1 MKLSKQVS
9 LSNSSRTQTSTI
21 PQPDQHSALL
31 LVDLQNDFFPGGAL
45 AVPGADSLIPLINA
59 YIKHFSRQG
68 WAILATRDWHPANH
82 SSFTEQQ
89 GPCPVHGVQGSRG
102 AQFHSD
108 LVLPPG
114 MMVISKGTDP
124 KKDARSGFDGTSLAD
139 RLEDLNVQTLY
150 VLGLPTEHCVKHT
163 VLDGCQRGLRVVLL
177 TDATKGDN
185 HQQDDSPNALQ
196 EMTDA
201 GAYLANIS
209 DIGIP
214 ASFPLNTF

>member
-1 MKLSKQVS
+1 MKLSKQAS
-9 LSNSSRTQTSTI
+9 PSDSPRAKTSTI

-45 AVPGADSLIPLINA
+45 AVPGADVLIPLINA

-82 SSFTEQQ
+82 TSFTEQQ
-89 GPCPVHGVQGSRG
+89 GPWPAHCVQGSRG

-124 KKDARSGFDGTSLAD
+124 KKDAKSGFDGSSLAD
-139 RLEDLNVQTLY
+139 RLEDLNVQTLF
-150 VLGLPTEHCVKHT
+150 VLGLATDYCVKHT
-163 VLDGCQRGLRVVLL
+163 VLDGCTHGFRVVLL
-177 TDATKGDN
+177 TDATKGVN
-185 HQQDDSPNALQ
+185 RQPDDFQKALQ
-196 EMTDA
+196 EMADA
-201 GAYLANIS
+201 GAFLANIG
-209 DIGIP
+209 DIEMTP
-214 ASFPLNTF
+214 SAL

>member
-1 MKLSKQVS
+1 MKLSKQTFPS
-9 LSNSSRTQTSTI
+9 DSSHPYSSTV
-21 PQPDQHSALL
+21 PQPDQQSALL

-45 AVPGADSLIPLINA
+45 AVPEANSLIPLINA

-68 WAILATRDWHPANH
+68 WPILATRDWHPANH
-82 SSFTEQQ
+82 RSFTEQQ
-89 GPCPVHGVQGSRG
+89 GPWPAHGVQGSRG

-124 KKDARSGFDGTSLAD
+124 KKDSTSGFDGTSLAD

-163 VLDGCQRGLRVVLL
+163 VLDGCQRGLQVVLL
-177 TDATKGDN
+177 TDATKGREP
-185 HQQDDSPNALQ
+185 QQDGSPNALQ

-201 GAYLANIS
+201 GAWLANSS

-214 ASFPLNTF
+214 AIFH

>member
-1 MKLSKQVS
+1 MKLSKQAFPS
-9 LSNSSRTQTSTI
+9 DSSHPYSSTV
-21 PQPDQHSALL
+21 PQPDQQSALL
-31 LVDLQNDFFPGGAL
+31 LVDLQNDLFPGGAL
-45 AVPGADSLIPLINA
+45 AVPEANSLIPLINA

-68 WAILATRDWHPANH
+68 WPILATRDWHPANH
-82 SSFTEQQ
+82 RSFTEQQ
-89 GPCPVHGVQGSRG
+89 GPWPAHGVQGSRG

-124 KKDARSGFDGTSLAD
+124 KKDSTSGFDGTSLAD

-163 VLDGCQRGLRVVLL
+163 VLDGCQRGLQVVLL
-177 TDATKGDN
+177 TDATKRREP
-185 HQQDDSPNALQ
+185 QQDGSPNALQ

-201 GAYLANIS
+201 GAWLANSS

-214 ASFPLNTF
+214 AIFH

>member
-1 MKLSKQVS
+1 MKLSKHVS
-9 LSNSSRTQTSTI
+9 PSDSSHIQTSTA
-21 PQPDQHSALL
+21 PQPDQYSALL

-45 AVPGADSLIPLINA
+45 AVPEADSLIPLINA

-68 WAILATRDWHPANH
+68 WPILATRDWHPANH
-82 SSFTEQQ
+82 SSFTEEQ
-89 GPCPVHGVQGSRG
+89 GPWPTHGVQGSRG

-124 KKDARSGFDGTSLAD
+124 KKDSKSGFDGTSLAD
-139 RLEDLNVQTLY
+139 RLEDLNIQTLY

-177 TDATKGDN
+177 TDATKGGIPKQN
-185 HQQDDSPNALQ
+185 DSLNPLQ
-196 EMTDA
+196 EMADA
-201 GAYLANIS
+201 GAYLANSSNMGIS
-209 DIGIP
+209 AP
-214 ASFPLNTF
+214 SL

>member
-1 MKLSKQVS
+1 MKLSKQAS
-9 LSNSSRTQTSTI
+9 PSDSSHTQTATI

-45 AVPGADSLIPLINA
+45 AIPGADILIPLINA
-59 YIKHFSRQG
+59 YIKHFSRHG
-68 WAILATRDWHPANH
+68 WTILATRDWHPANH

-89 GPCPVHGVQGSRG
+89 GHWPIHGVQGSRG

-124 KKDARSGFDGTSLAD
+124 KKDSRSGFDGTSLAD
-139 RLEDLNVQTLY
+139 RLEDLNIHTLY
-150 VLGLPTEHCVKHT
+150 VLGLSTEHFVKHT
-163 VLDGCQRGLRVVLL
+163 VLDGCQRGLHVVLL

-185 HQQDDSPNALQ
+185 HQKEDSPNALQ

-201 GAYLANIS
+201 GASLANIG
-209 DIGIP
+209 DVGIP
-214 ASFPLNTF
+214 ASSQ

>member
-1 MKLSKQVS
+1 MKLSKQAS
-9 LSNSSRTQTSTI
+9 PSDSSHTQTSTV
-21 PQPDQHSALL
+21 PQPDQHSALI

-45 AVPGADSLIPLINA
+45 AVPEANSLIPLINA

-68 WAILATRDWHPANH
+68 WPILATRDWHPANH

-89 GPCPVHGVQGSRG
+89 GPWPTHGVQGSRG

-124 KKDARSGFDGTSLAD
+124 KKDSRSGFDGTSLAD
-139 RLEDLNVQTLY
+139 RLEDLNIQTLY

-177 TDATKGDN
+177 TDATKGGN
-185 HQQDDSPNALQ
+185 PQQDNSRNALQ
-196 EMTDA
+196 EMADA
-201 GAYLANIS
+201 GACLANIS
-209 DIGIP
+209 DMGI
-214 ASFPLNTF
+214 STSSL

>member
-1 MKLSKQVS
+1 MKLSKQTFPS
-9 LSNSSRTQTSTI
+9 DSSHPYSSTV
-21 PQPDQHSALL
+21 PQPDQQSALL
-31 LVDLQNDFFPGGAL
+31 LVDLQNDLFPGGAL
-45 AVPGADSLIPLINA
+45 AVPEANSLIPLINA

-68 WAILATRDWHPANH
+68 WPILATRDWHPANH
-82 SSFTEQQ
+82 RSFTEQQ
-89 GPCPVHGVQGSRG
+89 GPWPAHGVQGSRG

-124 KKDARSGFDGTSLAD
+124 KKDSTSGFDGTSLAD

-163 VLDGCQRGLRVVLL
+163 VLDGCQRGLQVVLL
-177 TDATKGDN
+177 TDATKGREP
-185 HQQDDSPNALQ
+185 QQDGSPNALQ

-201 GAYLANIS
+201 GAWLANSS

-214 ASFPLNTF
+214 AIFH

>member
-1 MKLSKQVS
+1 MKLSKQAS
-9 LSNSSRTQTSTI
+9 PSDSSHTQTSTA
-21 PQPDQHSALL
+21 PQPDQYSALL

-45 AVPGADSLIPLINA
+45 AVPEANSLIPLINA

-68 WAILATRDWHPANH
+68 WPILATRDWHPANH

-89 GPCPVHGVQGSRG
+89 GPWPTHGVQGSRG

-124 KKDARSGFDGTSLAD
+124 KKDSRSGFDGTSLAD

-177 TDATKGDN
+177 TDATKGGIPK
-185 HQQDDSPNALQ
+185 QDDSRNALQ
-196 EMTDA
+196 EMADA
-201 GAYLANIS
+201 GACLANSSDMGIS
-209 DIGIP
+209 T
-214 ASFPLNTF
+214 SSL

>member
-1 MKLSKQVS
+1 MKLSKQTFPS
-9 LSNSSRTQTSTI
+9 DSSHPYSSTV
-21 PQPDQHSALL
+21 PQPDQQSALL
-31 LVDLQNDFFPGGAL
+31 LVDLQNDLFPGGAL
-45 AVPGADSLIPLINA
+45 AVPEANSLIPLINA

-68 WAILATRDWHPANH
+68 WPILATRDWHPANH
-82 SSFTEQQ
+82 RSFTEQQ
-89 GPCPVHGVQGSRG
+89 GPWPAHGVQGSRG

-124 KKDARSGFDGTSLAD
+124 KKDSTSGFDGTSLAD

-163 VLDGCQRGLRVVLL
+163 VLDGCQRGLQVVLL
-177 TDATKGDN
+177 TDATKRREP
-185 HQQDDSPNALQ
+185 QQDGSPNALQ

-201 GAYLANIS
+201 GAWLANSS

-214 ASFPLNTF
+214 AIFH

>member
-1 MKLSKQVS
+1 MKLSKH
-9 LSNSSRTQTSTI
+9 SSPSDSSPAPTLI
-21 PQPDQHSALL
+21 VPQPDQHSALL

-45 AVPGADSLIPLINA
+45 AVPEANSLIPLINA

-68 WAILATRDWHPANH
+68 WPILATRDWHPANH
-82 SSFTEQQ
+82 GSFVEQ
-89 GPCPVHGVQGSRG
+89 PVHGVQGSRG

-124 KKDARSGFDGTSLAD
+124 KKDSRSGFDGTSLAD

-163 VLDGCQRGLRVVLL
+163 VLDGCQRGFRVVLL
-177 TDATKGDN
+177 TDATKGSDPQN
-185 HQQDDSPNALQ
+185 DGGKNVLQ
-196 EMTDA
+196 EMIDA
-201 GAYLANIS
+201 GAYLANS
-209 DIGIP
+209 RDIGIP
-214 ASFPLNTF
+214 TFSH

>member
-1 MKLSKQVS
+1 MKLSKHVS
-9 LSNSSRTQTSTI
+9 PSDSSHIQTSTV
-21 PQPDQHSALL
+21 PQPDQFSALL

-45 AVPGADSLIPLINA
+45 AVPEADSLIPLINA

-68 WAILATRDWHPANH
+68 WPILATRDWHPANH
-82 SSFTEQQ
+82 SSFTEER
-89 GPCPVHGVQGSRG
+89 GPWPTHAVQGSRG

-124 KKDARSGFDGTSLAD
+124 KKDSKSGFDGTSLAD
-139 RLEDLNVQTLY
+139 RLEDLNIQTLY

-177 TDATKGDN
+177 TDATKGGIP
-185 HQQDDSPNALQ
+185 QQKDSLNPLQ
-196 EMTDA
+196 EMADA
-201 GAYLANIS
+201 GACLANSSDLGIS
-209 DIGIP
+209 
-214 ASFPLNTF
+214 ASSL